1 MPFKPGRSGNPSGK
15 RKEFEG
21 IGELARRFGP
31 SMVAILA
38 RIAKDPKAA
47 VAARV
52 SAAGM
57 LLDRGFGRAPSFST
71 TDVGEFRRATELS
84 DDDLI
89 RIALPAGIKIEPAVK
104 AEVSRERGE
113 RSEAIESDSR
123 RENIN

>member
-1 MPFKPGRSGNPSGK
+1 MPFKPGQSGNPTGR
-15 RKEFEG
+15 RKDFEG

-31 SMVAILA
+31 SMIAILA
-38 RIAKDPKAA
+38 KIAKDPKAA

-71 TDVGEFRRATELS
+71 TDASEFKRAVELS

-89 RIALPAGIKIEPAVK
+89 RIALQAGIKVEPMVK
-104 AEVSRERGE
+104 AEGSREAGE
-113 RSEAIESDSR
+113 QYATIEPDSDR
-123 RENIN
+123 